1 MSNFDAMDV
10 LGIDQA
16 SVEQSGPQYPT
27 IQWHYGD
34 QKMKK
39 AGGMD
44 YAGGFFIKGDAID
57 EETATAAGWQ
67 KTTWTHDAGSEEEGY
82 YRREIAVSVIA
93 LRKRWEVVSD
103 YQRKYFSWDK
113 YDDAKAAGKAAGR
126 TQALCIVKGMESVG
140 PMVLT
145 FKGMSGVAFEGNR
158 QSLGALAKFAQTV
171 ITAANK
177 ASESAAKAKGVP
189 PAKWPYRAF
198 WLPVGADRDGKGEP
212 VFTEVGKDKATSR
225 VVLPAALGL
234 PAKWT
239 DVDLGAFYVGKELLA
254 TVNDLWAEAET
265 NWSHAWDVIVTEVTA
280 AEAEAAEAAAVNGAA
295 ALNSEMLAEVGL

>member
-10 LGIDQA
+10 LGIDQN
-16 SVEQSGPQYPT
+16 SVEQSGPQYPL
-27 IQWHYGD
+27 IQWHYGNPS
-34 QKMKK
+34 MKK
-39 AGGMD
+39 IGGMD

-67 KTTWTHDAGSEEEGY
+67 KTTWTHDAGSEEEGF
-82 YRREIAVSVIA
+82 YRRDIAVSAIN

-103 YQRKYFSWDK
+103 YQRRYFAWDK
-113 YDDAKAAGKAAGR
+113 YDDAKAAGKARGR
-126 TQALCIVKGMESVG
+126 TQVLVVVKGLESIG
-140 PMVLT
+140 PMVIS
-145 FKGMSGVAFEGNR
+145 FGGMAGVAFEGNR
-158 QSLGALAKFAQTV
+158 QSLGALTLFAQTV

-189 PAKWPYRAF
+189 PAKWPNRAF
-198 WLPVGADRDGKGEP
+198 WLPVGAARDAKGEP
-212 VFTEVGKDKATSR
+212 VFTEVGKDKNTKR

>member
-16 SVEQSGPQYPT
+16 SVESNGPQYPF

-44 YAGGFFIKGDAID
+44 YMGGFFIKDDAID
-57 EETATAAGWQ
+57 EEAATAAGWQ
-67 KTTWTHDAGSEEEGY
+67 KTTWTRESGKEDSGY
-82 YRREIAVSVIA
+82 YRREIDVAVIA
-93 LRKRWEVVSD
+93 MRKRWEVVND
-103 YQRKYFSWDK
+103 YQRRYFAWDK
-113 YDDAKAAGKAAGR
+113 YDDAIKAGKASGR
-126 TQALCIVKGMESVG
+126 TQVLVLIKGLEAVG
-140 PMVLT
+140 PLVLT
-145 FKGMSGVAFEGNR
+145 FKGMSGAAFEGNR
-158 QSLGALAKFAQTV
+158 QTSGALTKFAQTV

-177 ASESAAKAKGVP
+177 ASEAAAKAKNQK

-198 WLPVGADRDGKGEP
+198 WLSVGADRDGKGEP
-212 VFTEVGKDKATSR
+212 IFTEVGKDKATSR
-225 VVLPAALGL
+225 VVLPAAIAL
-234 PAKWT
+234 PAKWN
-239 DVDLGAFYVGKELLA
+239 DVDLGKFYVGKELLA

-280 AEAEAAEAAAVNGAA
+280 AEAEVTDAAAVNVNLATSQEA
-295 ALNSEMLAEVGL
+295 LAEMGL